1 MSINAYGH
9 SPLGNVENCLELE
22 LTFDREVLDGK
33 MILPIVGQALVKR
46 AVLLGRDILGIA
58 SPERLHLVE
67 LLIFGLNLFDL
78 LCLLLRLVIVDL
90 LDLGFGLLLSLLD
103 FLKNAS
109 GHVTV
114 APEPKPM
121 DAPSQQ

>member
-9 SPLGNVENCLELE
+9 SLLGNVENCLELE

-46 AVLLGRDILGIA
+46 AVLLGHDILGIA

-67 LLIFGLNLFDL
+67 LLIFGLNFFDL

-90 LDLGFGLLLSLLD
+90 LDLGFGLLLSLLVLILD
-103 FLKNAS
+103 FLKN
-109 GHVTV
+109 
-114 APEPKPM
+114 
-121 DAPSQQ
+121 